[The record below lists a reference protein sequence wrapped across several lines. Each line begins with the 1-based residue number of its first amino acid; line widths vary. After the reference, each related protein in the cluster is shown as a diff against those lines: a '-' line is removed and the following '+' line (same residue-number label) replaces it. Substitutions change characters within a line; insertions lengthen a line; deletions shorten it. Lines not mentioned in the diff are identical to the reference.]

1 MEYVEKL
8 NSSHVFTTI
17 VKNLDY
23 ETVGLQ
29 IVNNEDVIGE
39 FTSCNKDGK
48 IIKVEEGLK
57 DPELVVKIDEDTVKD
72 LLSKKE
78 QAWIEKHPIE
88 ATMKYAFK
96 IDMPLLAKLKLL
108 KVLKEL

>member
-8 NSSHVFTTI
+8 NSSPIFTSI

-29 IVNNEDVIGE
+29 IVNNEDVVEE
-39 FTSCNKDGK
+39 FTSRNKNGR
-48 IIKVEEGLK
+48 IVKVEEGLK
-57 DPELVVKIDEDTVKD
+57 DPELVVRIGEDTVKS
-72 LLSKKE
+72 LFSKKE

-88 ATMKYAFK
+88 ATVKYAFK
-96 IDMPLLAKLKLL
+96 IDMPFLVKLRLL
-108 KVLKEL
+108 KVLKDL